1 MKRFLMIGTIILL
14 TVILAACGNTILTQ
28 TAGPQQ
34 VQVNG
39 GSYWDITPA
48 QLSSMLEPQF

>member
-48 QLSSMLEPQF
+48 QLNSMLEPQF